1 MNYLT
6 TNEIAKI
13 WQISNRRVQMLASK
27 GRIKGALKKGGI
39 WLIPDYCVKPT
50 VNKKIENTKFN
61 RNILKKY
68 LKTITSE
75 FSKFRSQE
83 LRSHILSVIHSLL
96 IQNISKEIFYDKVMF
111 GEYIFI
117 NYLSNFEM
125 KFNKSLYLDIYNK
138 MESYFDFDGGAED
151 ILSWSYQYL
160 NIYLGDNSL
169 SNTQFFTEHY
179 MIDYLLE
186 NINSKLS
193 LFDPCCGGGNILTQ
207 ALEYYYYNNDIEL
220 NDILVNLVGYE
231 LDPILANIA
240 TLNLKLKALT
250 LLKESHQY
258 IDYNTWEQLSPNIYT
273 SVETNEYKGSLDNT
287 TIINIRT
294 KEKDTINAFLNRF
307 SNVITNPPFA
317 TIKGMNSLLKNFLK
331 ENYPDSNSD
340 ICVAFLDRLIH
351 FSTDNGTILVVSQNS
366 WMFLNSFRKFREKF
380 LSSYFIDSIA
390 DLGTGAFMDLSGEK
404 ANVALIKY
412 INKKE
417 LNSKIKF
424 LNLKNL
430 PFESKSLFL
439 NKDDNTYYLDQ
450 NNILQ
455 NENHRF
461 DVLNLLG
468 FRRFFYSSQKIK
480 DFATPMQGTSTGD
493 NKNLVD
499 YFWNHFND
507 TDWKL
512 VSKGGGYSR
521 WYGLNNFVVKWGKD
535 AEFIKRQPGSALR
548 NEKYFAQ
555 TQLVFSD
562 TGTSGL
568 NVRRLK
574 ENQLFIASGP
584 GIRVSSGDYLAL
596 LAYLNSRIATYY
608 IRILSPKLTIAA
620 GYIANLPITEKIMN
634 SDYLS
639 ALASICLESKKTI
652 LMNRPNNIEY
662 SFSNLQIIENDIT
675 KTAEYLFLSE
685 LHLEYQKLLAE
696 EQIEDFLNL
705 NLGLKNEDIQL
716 MSNELGVPVYKLSN
730 TGSSKSFTIDSVD
743 KAFDYCT
750 NLSASLI
757 KRKNSKHHVG
767 ADGILEYVSLI
778 LNTHPFELLQFIELN
793 INDFDCIIKKYE
805 NLILHNFIL
814 SLYDYNT
821 ISGFNT
827 SFQIEPIKAIQKQF
841 SICEHDIVRWITE
854 TFPKVHEELFM
865 GSNLINLEKH
875 YEL

>member
-125 KFNKSLYLDIYNK
+125 KFNKSLYSDIYNK

-430 PFESKSLFL
+430 PS
-439 NKDDNTYYLDQ
+439 
-450 NNILQ
+450 
-455 NENHRF
+455 
-461 DVLNLLG
+461 
-468 FRRFFYSSQKIK
+468 
-480 DFATPMQGTSTGD
+480 
-493 NKNLVD
+493 
-499 YFWNHFND
+499 HF
-507 TDWKL
+507 
-512 VSKGGGYSR
+512 S
-521 WYGLNNFVVKWGKD
+521 
-535 AEFIKRQPGSALR
+535 
-548 NEKYFAQ
+548 
-555 TQLVFSD
+555 
-562 TGTSGL
+562 
-568 NVRRLK
+568 
-574 ENQLFIASGP
+574 
-584 GIRVSSGDYLAL
+584 
-596 LAYLNSRIATYY
+596 
-608 IRILSPKLTIAA
+608 
-620 GYIANLPITEKIMN
+620 
-634 SDYLS
+634 
-639 ALASICLESKKTI
+639 
-652 LMNRPNNIEY
+652 
-662 SFSNLQIIENDIT
+662 
-675 KTAEYLFLSE
+675 
-685 LHLEYQKLLAE
+685 
-696 EQIEDFLNL
+696 
-705 NLGLKNEDIQL
+705 
-716 MSNELGVPVYKLSN
+716 
-730 TGSSKSFTIDSVD
+730 
-743 KAFDYCT
+743 
-750 NLSASLI
+750 
-757 KRKNSKHHVG
+757 
-767 ADGILEYVSLI
+767 
-778 LNTHPFELLQFIELN
+778 
-793 INDFDCIIKKYE
+793 
-805 NLILHNFIL
+805 
-814 SLYDYNT
+814 
-821 ISGFNT
+821 
-827 SFQIEPIKAIQKQF
+827 
-841 SICEHDIVRWITE
+841 
-854 TFPKVHEELFM
+854 
-865 GSNLINLEKH
+865 
-875 YEL
+875 